1 MRLKLKIDIFNLV
14 LGRQQ
19 APPQMSNV
27 AYHAEPSTSRSYS
40 HEALGQQYSTP
51 HSEYQ
56 LNSYSNTPYD
66 TRSYT
71 SNHQTYPSNVQIQT
85 VIPVPIPS
93 PSASTNVSEN
103 SQEPSEL
110 DLFTNTDTY
119 RLN

>member
-1 MRLKLKIDIFNLV
+1 MRLKLKIDIYNLI
-14 LGRQQ
+14 LGSQQ
-19 APPQMSNV
+19 ALPQMTN
-27 AYHAEPSTSRSYS
+27 AACHAEPSTSSSYS
-40 HEALGQQYSTP
+40 HDAIGQQYSMP

-85 VIPVPIPS
+85 VTPVPTPS
-93 PSASTNVSEN
+93 PSASTIVSEN
-103 SQEPSEL
+103 SQESSEL
-110 DLFTNTDTY
+110 DLLTNTDTY